1 MCIWRALQCYHHE
14 ISLIFIDSRHVFGPA
29 AQLEQVKNF
38 VELLALVG
46 SQKRPSHKGPAK
58 RDQPKGTSQKGPRPK
73 RDHGQKGPWPKGTKG
88 QKGPWPK
95 GTKGQKGPRHKRDH
109 GLFKMLI
116 IEIQIIGIPIFN
128 H

>member
-1 MCIWRALQCYHHE
+1 M
-14 ISLIFIDSRHVFGPA
+14 FGPA

-73 RDHGQKGPWPKGTKG
+73 RDQAQKGPWPKGTKT
-88 QKGPWPK
+88 QKGPAK
-95 GTKGQKGPRHKRDH
+95 KSR
-109 GLFKMLI
+109 KM
-116 IEIQIIGIPIFN
+116 GKN
-128 H
+128 

>member
-1 MCIWRALQCYHHE
+1 MLT
-14 ISLIFIDSRHVFGPA
+14 
-29 AQLEQVKNF
+29 LEVKRDQ
-38 VELLALVG
+38 A
-46 SQKRPSHKGPAK
+46 KRDWPKGTGQKGPAK
-58 RDQPKGTSQKGPRPK
+58 RDQDPKGTMAK
-73 RDHGQKGPWPKGTKG
+73 RDQGTKG
-88 QKGPWPK
+88 TMAKRDQGTK

>member
-46 SQKRPSHKGPAK
+46 SQKGPSHKGPAK
-58 RDQPKGTSQKGPRPK
+58 RDRPKGTSQKGPRPK
-73 RDHGQKGPWPKGTKG
+73 RDQAQKGPWPKGTKT
-88 QKGPWPK
+88 QKGSAK
-95 GTKGQKGPRHKRDH
+95 KSRKMGDNLKKYGENGHVSMQSRIGTSEHQLG
-109 GLFKMLI
+109 
-116 IEIQIIGIPIFN
+116 
-128 H
+128 

>member
-46 SQKRPSHKGPAK
+46 CQKGPSHKGPAK
-58 RDQPKGTSQKGPRPK
+58 RDQPKGTKT
-73 RDHGQKGPWPKGTKG
+73 QKGPWPKGTMAKRDQGTKG
-88 QKGPWPK
+88 TMAKRDQGTKGTKTQKGPWA
-95 GTKGQKGPRHKRDH
+95 
-109 GLFKMLI
+109 F
-116 IEIQIIGIPIFN
+116 
-128 H
+128 

>member
-46 SQKRPSHKGPAK
+46 CQKGPSHKGPAK
-58 RDQPKGTSQKGPRPK
+58 RDQPKGTKTQKERS
-73 RDHGQKGPWPKGTKG
+73 PKGTKT
-88 QKGPWPK
+88 QKGSAEKW
-95 GTKGQKGPRHKRDH
+95 GT
-109 GLFKMLI
+109 
-116 IEIQIIGIPIFN
+116 N
-128 H
+128 